1 MPEPPHTVQEQILLG
16 ALETMD
22 QDYQQ
27 TALGLGVLFMPTALG
42 FESDT
47 MSDEDDIH
55 LTAFSSDVE
64 GSITGGM

>member
-1 MPEPPHTVQEQILLG
+1 
-16 ALETMD
+16 MD